1 MREFSYINT
10 CHFKK
15 NPLDKCLY
23 HSFNPY
29 EVFLKIR
36 SMAILKE
43 KVLSVHHWTDKT
55 FSFKTTRNM
64 GFRFKNGEFAMIGL
78 EIDGKPLLRAY
89 SVVSPNHEDHLEFL
103 SIKVPNGPLTSKLQH
118 IKVGDEILINSKPT
132 GTLVCDYLLPGRNL
146 FMLSTGTGLA
156 PFMSISRDPETYEK
170 FEKVVLVHGVRTAKE
185 LAYMDTLNNLNKDD
199 VYSEVTKGNFIYF
212 NTVTRDEWPR
222 KGRITK
228 WINEKKLWAA
238 LQIEEFNPEEDR
250 IMICGSEEMTF
261 EIKGIFE
268 KLGSLEGSTKVQGGF
283 VIEKAFAEK

>member
-1 MREFSYINT
+1 
-10 CHFKK
+10 
-15 NPLDKCLY
+15 
-23 HSFNPY
+23 
-29 EVFLKIR
+29 
-36 SMAILKE
+36 MAILKE

-64 GFRFKNGEFAMIGL
+64 SFRFKNGEFAMIGL

-103 SIKVPNGPLTSKLQH
+103 SIKVPNGPLTSKLQY

-185 LAYMDTLNNLNKDD
+185 LAYMDTLKNLNKDD

-238 LQIEEFNPEEDR
+238 LQIEEFNPEKDR

>member
-1 MREFSYINT
+1 
-10 CHFKK
+10 
-15 NPLDKCLY
+15 
-23 HSFNPY
+23 
-29 EVFLKIR
+29 
-36 SMAILKE
+36 MAILKE

-64 GFRFKNGEFAMIGL
+64 SFRFKNGEFAMIGL

-170 FEKVVLVHGVRTAKE
+170 FKKVVLVHGVRTAKE

-199 VYSEVTKGNFIYF
+199 VYSEVTKGHFIYF

-238 LQIEEFNPEEDR
+238 LQIEEFNPEKDR

>member
-1 MREFSYINT
+1 
-10 CHFKK
+10 
-15 NPLDKCLY
+15 
-23 HSFNPY
+23 
-29 EVFLKIR
+29 
-36 SMAILKE
+36 MAILKE

-78 EIDGKPLLRAY
+78 EIDEKPLLRAY

-170 FEKVVLVHGVRTAKE
+170 FKKVVLVHGVRTAKE

-199 VYSEVTKGNFIYF
+199 IYSEVTKGNFIYF

-222 KGRITK
+222 KGRITT
-228 WINEKKLWAA
+228 WINEKKLWTA
-238 LQIEEFNPEEDR
+238 LQVEEFNPKEDR

>member
-1 MREFSYINT
+1 
-10 CHFKK
+10 
-15 NPLDKCLY
+15 
-23 HSFNPY
+23 
-29 EVFLKIR
+29 
-36 SMAILKE
+36 
-43 KVLSVHHWTDKT
+43 
-55 FSFKTTRNM
+55 
-64 GFRFKNGEFAMIGL
+64 
-78 EIDGKPLLRAY
+78 
-89 SVVSPNHEDHLEFL
+89 
-103 SIKVPNGPLTSKLQH
+103 
-118 IKVGDEILINSKPT
+118 
-132 GTLVCDYLLPGRNL
+132 
-146 FMLSTGTGLA
+146 MLSTGTGLA

-170 FEKVVLVHGVRTAKE
+170 FKKVVLVHGVRTAKE

-199 VYSEVTKGNFIYF
+199 IYSEVTKGNFIYF

>member
-1 MREFSYINT
+1 
-10 CHFKK
+10 
-15 NPLDKCLY
+15 
-23 HSFNPY
+23 
-29 EVFLKIR
+29 
-36 SMAILKE
+36 MAILKE

-170 FEKVVLVHGVRTAKE
+170 FKKVVLVHWVRTAKE

-199 VYSEVTKGNFIYF
+199 IYSEVTKGNFIYF

-222 KGRITK
+222 KGRITT
-228 WINEKKLWAA
+228 WINEKKLWTA
-238 LQIEEFNPEEDR
+238 LKVEEFNPEEDR